1 MTLTEPQPL
10 HLFFLVREI
19 EARSQT
25 ESFNVPTSFQRGITH
40 IDLGLQSV
48 DHHVIVFLDGG
59 R

>member
-25 ESFNVPTSFQRGITH
+25 EPFNVPTSFQRGNY
-40 IDLGLQSV
+40 SYR
-48 DHHVIVFLDGG
+48 F
-59 R
+59 RAAKC